1 MTKYHENLVRNSTLS
16 TTFAIENAPPN
27 ILYRRM
33 VKRTIRIKKPIHQ
46 CLGQLP
52 ITSTTARFHFG
63 MNGKRVFDDSHVTWC
78 QTLKRLFWGA
88 LAWLIMPFIKQLVLF
103 LSYNLS
109 QSNQMFTNYNLKY
122 LHVKS
127 LEPINRQSGSLGGVS
142 TCCTHKHDFAK
153 TAQFLHSRKWGFVLK
168 PFPFLN
174 G

>member
-1 MTKYHENLVRNSTLS
+1 M
-16 TTFAIENAPPN
+16 ENAPPN
-27 ILYRRM
+27 VLYGKM
-33 VKRTIRIKKPIHQ
+33 AKRTIRMKKPMHQ

-52 ITSTTARFHFG
+52 IKSTTACFHFG

-88 LAWLIMPFIKQLVLF
+88 LAWLIMPFIKQMVSF

-109 QSNQMFTNYNLKY
+109 QSNQKFTIHNFEY
-122 LHVKS
+122 LHVIS
-127 LEPINRQSGSLGGVS
+127 LEPINWQSGSLGGVS
-142 TCCTHKHDFAK
+142 TSYTQKHDFAK